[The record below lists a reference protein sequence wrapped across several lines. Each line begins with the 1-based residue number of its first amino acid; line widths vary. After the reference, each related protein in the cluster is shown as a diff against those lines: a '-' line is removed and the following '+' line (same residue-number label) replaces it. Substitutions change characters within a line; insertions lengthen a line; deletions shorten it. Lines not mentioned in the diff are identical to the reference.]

1 MESNLNE
8 ASVASLGRG
17 LLIVP
22 CFNEALSIPRLIQEV
37 READVGLDIILI
49 NDGSSDQTVRVA
61 KSLNILIIDLPC
73 NLGVGHAVQTGF
85 QYGVIHGYDYLVRID
100 GDGQHPPIEI
110 HKMLQAAAG
119 VSADLVVG
127 SRFGGEQT
135 LISTRTR
142 YLGAQALARFLSMI
156 CQSKISDPTSGFW
169 LVKRPL
175 FSYFAR
181 EFPTDYPEPEALAI
195 LRRQGYAYAEVPV
208 QFRVRELGES
218 SIKSWGTIYY
228 AMKVGLALVVDR
240 LRPVNRGYAKGWDH
254 D

>member
-1 MESNLNE
+1 MNE
-8 ASVASLGRG
+8 PPQARKTPLGRG

-22 CFNEALSIPRLIQEV
+22 CFNEALSIPRLIDEIKA
-37 READVGLDIILI
+37 ADVGLDVLFI
-49 NDGSSDQTVRVA
+49 NDGSSDETVLVA
-61 KSLNILIIDLPC
+61 QSLNLSFIDLPC
-73 NLGVGHAVQTGF
+73 NLGVGHAIQAGF
-85 QYGVIHGYDYLVRID
+85 QYAVNHGYDFLVRID

-110 HKMLQAAAG
+110 HKMIAAARK
-119 VSADLVVG
+119 VEAELVVG

-135 LISTRTR
+135 LISTRMR
-142 YLGAQALARFLSMI
+142 YLGARALAAFLSII

-175 FSYFAR
+175 FKYFAR

-195 LRRQGYAYAEVPV
+195 LRRQGYAYTEVPV
-208 QFRVRELGES
+208 QFRVREAGES

-228 AMKVGLALVVDR
+228 ALKVGLALVVDR
-240 LRPVNRGYAKGWDH
+240 LRPVNRHYAKGGSH